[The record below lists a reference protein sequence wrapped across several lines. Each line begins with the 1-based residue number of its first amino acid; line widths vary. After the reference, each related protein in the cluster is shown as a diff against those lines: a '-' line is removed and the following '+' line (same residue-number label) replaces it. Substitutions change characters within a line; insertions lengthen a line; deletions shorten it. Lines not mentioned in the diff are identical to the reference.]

1 LDFSSFFNTLYQ
13 VFSTSPWWVQII
25 LLFSIGICSLAV
37 LGICVCNLFLTPLYG
52 RYNFFPKIII
62 LHTWHAGITSLIAI
76 FKFFHIPTESL
87 ERGKNTYENE
97 IRRLEGTSSNRSSTV
112 KDKSQKATPV
122 TKHSYKD
129 IEE

>member
-1 LDFSSFFNTLYQ
+1 MEQFFNTLYEI
-13 VFSTSPWWVQII
+13 FTTAPWWVQII
-25 LLFSIGICSLAV
+25 LIFSISICGLAV
-37 LGICVCNLFLTPLYG
+37 LSVCVCSLFLTPLYG

-62 LHTWHAGITSLIAI
+62 LHIWHAGTTSLIAI
-76 FKFFHIPTESL
+76 FKMFHIPTESL

-97 IRRLEGTSSNRSSTV
+97 IRKLEGTSSNISSTV
-112 KDKSQKATPV
+112 KGKPQKAKPI